1 MSLQSHLTELEKK
14 HQALERELHAVITSP
29 SADDLQVAE
38 IKRRKLQL
46 KDEINRL
53 KEAVSAPTLH

>member
-14 HQALERELHAVITSP
+14 HQALERELHAVMTSP